1 MSLLGIAVL
10 VLLGAS
16 PAVRVAAGSHSVRLL
31 EPPEGLHTG
40 GLRVGAVVEGK
51 GVARVRFLLDGRA
64 ILSKT
69 RPPYSV
75 ELDLGDAPRP
85 HEVTAIAYDAE
96 GEELARDRISI
107 NAGPHRFSVRL
118 IAPLAGRR
126 YSGSVRVLAD
136 VTLPIGEPLQRIE
149 FYVGEELAGA
159 VSRPPYEMRVDL
171 PTREQTYVR
180 AVAYLGDGNT
190 GEDLVSIN
198 APGGME
204 QLDISFVELFTS
216 VLDRKRKPVEGL
228 TREDFIVRENG
239 VPQDVRRF
247 ERVFDRPVHVG
258 ILLDTST
265 SMLEELPE
273 AEKAAK
279 TFFERIIRPRDR
291 ATVITFADQAQVKV
305 PFSSDLELL
314 AAGLD
319 DLEAEGETTL
329 YDSLAFSLYY
339 FGGLEGK
346 RAIVVLTDG
355 ADSMSRFSL
364 AEVIEFAQRLGV
376 AVYAIGVTSGTRDFE
391 SQSGLRRLATETG
404 GSSFFIERARELEGA
419 YERIEAELRSQ
430 YLLGYQS
437 TSTVPGVFRRVEIE
451 VAVRSLSVQSIPGY
465 YP

>member
-1 MSLLGIAVL
+1 
-10 VLLGAS
+10 
-16 PAVRVAAGSHSVRLL
+16 
-31 EPPEGLHTG
+31 
-40 GLRVGAVVEGK
+40 
-51 GVARVRFLLDGRA
+51 
-64 ILSKT
+64 
-69 RPPYSV
+69 
-75 ELDLGDAPRP
+75 
-85 HEVTAIAYDAE
+85 
-96 GEELARDRISI
+96 
-107 NAGPHRFSVRL
+107 
-118 IAPLAGRR
+118 
-126 YSGSVRVLAD
+126 
-136 VTLPIGEPLQRIE
+136 
-149 FYVGEELAGA
+149 
-159 VSRPPYEMRVDL
+159 
-171 PTREQTYVR
+171 
-180 AVAYLGDGNT
+180 
-190 GEDLVSIN
+190 
-198 APGGME
+198 
-204 QLDISFVELFTS
+204 
-216 VLDRKRKPVEGL
+216 
-228 TREDFIVRENG
+228 
-239 VPQDVRRF
+239 
-247 ERVFDRPVHVG
+247 VFDRPVHVG

-291 ATVITFADQAQVKV
+291 ATVIIFADQAQVKV

-346 RAIVVLTDG
+346 RAIVVLSDG

-376 AVYAIGVTSGTRDFE
+376 AVYAIGVTSGRRDFE
-391 SQSGLRRLATETG
+391 SESGLRRLATETG
-404 GSSFFIERARELEGA
+404 GSSFFIERARELESA